1 MLRSWPI
8 LFIVVPLV
16 ELYFIIKVGEII
28 GAFWTIVLVL
38 LTAFIG
44 INLLRY
50 QGLSM
55 LARAQQSMS
64 QGVLPAREMLEGMVL
79 AVGGVLLIT
88 PGFIT
93 DTLGFLCLIP
103 ATRQVIIR
111 AIMSRVN
118 VPAQG
123 RYYSSNYDDDTVHR
137 QHSGDAEF
145 IQGHHTKEAH
155 EKSSSD
161 PKTKTGRVIEGE
173 CRRED

>member
-8 LFIVVPLV
+8 LFIVIPLI
-16 ELYFIIKVGEII
+16 ELYFMIKVGEII

-44 INLLRY
+44 VNLLRY

-64 QGVLPAREMLEGMVL
+64 QGVLPATEMLEGMVL
-79 AVGGVLLIT
+79 AIGGVLLIT

-93 DTLGFLCLIP
+93 DTLGFLCLVP
-103 ATRQVIIR
+103 ASRQLIIH
-111 AIMSRVN
+111 AILSRVTTHT
-118 VPAQG
+118 QG
-123 RYYSSNYDDDTVHR
+123 QYYNSNNENDTVR
-137 QHSGDAEF
+137 KQHSSEAEF
-145 IQGHHTKEAH
+145 IQGDYAKKQHS
-155 EKSSSD
+155 KSGSD
-161 PKTKTGRVIEGE
+161 AKTGHIIEGE